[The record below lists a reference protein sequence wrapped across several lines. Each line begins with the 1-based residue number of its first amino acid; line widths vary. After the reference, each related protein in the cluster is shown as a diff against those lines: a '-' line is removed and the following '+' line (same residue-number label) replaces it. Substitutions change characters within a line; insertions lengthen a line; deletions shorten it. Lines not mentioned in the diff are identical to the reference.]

1 MNNMENKQHIYK
13 TVNLPLQMKLCAIG
27 LEIVEVEKQETRD
40 GHHRVCLAFEITD
53 DKIGAFK
60 EIMESRKE
68 RIPEELFQELKK
80 LRHEKL
86 QEYFDKFIDKE

>member
-1 MNNMENKQHIYK
+1 MENKQHIYR
-13 TVNLPLQMKLCAIG
+13 TVNLALQMKLCSIG
-27 LEIVEVEKQETRD
+27 LEIVEVDKQETRD
-40 GHHRVCLAFEITD
+40 GHHRVCLGFNITD

-60 EIMESRKE
+60 QVMETRRE
-68 RIPEELFQELKK
+68 RIPDEDFQELKK